1 MFLGG
6 PMMGVIT
13 NSSVNT
19 IPLTQKKPIEPKTS
33 KKYDDEN
40 EKKKR

>member
-19 IPLTQKKPIEPKTS
+19 IPLTQKKPIELKTS